1 VLDSRK
7 SRLQRHIWSQGQF
20 CGKALKYV
28 RLPLPY
34 DPNPWYTTAMI
45 GSQTSAKTKVLSH
58 LKKLAPFSVIERGV
72 TFAQQNLVTECSC
85 AGHLIT
91 GVVREDET
99 TTHSLTLTVVS
110 PHEIEAVC
118 SCCSRADMDEQ
129 WCAHAVA
136 LMLRASELD
145 FFSPRGGFSERE
157 STYRVNP
164 NSPVDVASAIR
175 DLANLSSENPAS
187 SSVITF
193 APHAIAPT
201 VSILLDLSSDRL
213 GIRVAFDDQE
223 QEPTVFEGFR
233 VVSNRALDNILLQ
246 VLEDEG
252 SWDDNNRIWYINS
265 SRGIELVLGLIDE
278 YETVLSVTDLQ
289 PIFVSRDSINA
300 KLILTWQG
308 ESLELSMRWIVPVGE
323 SHIELERAQDVFGTG
338 PFWTMVKN
346 TIYRLSP
353 QAARVASIFGSS
365 RSLSIPRSQVGP
377 VIESLHEFGGREYD
391 WVKITNPQAQP
402 SVEVKTP
409 TPVLH
414 VERRDVASEH
424 FAANRSV
431 ELLATLDFEYPRP
444 PASSNV
450 LYLRDRDFENQC
462 ATALAELGFAGL
474 AEKRR
479 FLLSGDAALDFIS
492 SKHSELRKP
501 WRLQGFDL
509 IKKGIKFADLSV
521 AVSLASSSKKKGGD
535 EHRPETAVRPG
546 SAIDWFDC
554 HVSVIQN
561 NSNLP
566 LSSVFKNA
574 RQDADRW
581 TRLDS
586 GAYARVPGGSI
597 AHLKAILGMVDPNCR
612 VSNTIRTQLS
622 LAQAISLS
630 RINDPGFA
638 VSLDKRLTAL
648 SAKLASFSEIQ
659 PLKATKGFHGKL
671 RHYQEEGI
679 SWLNFLH
686 EFELGGILADEM
698 GLGKTVQALA
708 FFQSIKDRRIKKD
721 SKLPVLIVAPTSVIT
736 NWSYEI
742 KKFTPTAKVLML
754 HGPGRKVHFEDIPS
768 YDFVLTSYALLRL
781 DRYDLERHEF
791 AYLVLDE
798 AQNIKNPQASTT
810 KAAKALRCKRRLA
823 LTGTPTENRPMELW
837 SIMDFLM
844 PGYLGSHEFFRTNI
858 ERPILE
864 SGTSTEVAQM
874 LNAKTRPFI
883 LRRLKADV
891 EKELP
896 PKIESVL
903 HVEMTPNQKH
913 LYTQILNEVRPKV
926 FEAIKKKGIQGASVS
941 ILAALLRLRQ
951 VCNHPN
957 SIDAFSELP
966 GFDSGKF
973 NLLKD
978 LTVEALE
985 SGRKILLFSQFRGM
999 LSIIRTWLDEI
1010 GTEYLY
1016 LDGATRNRQE
1026 LIDRFSQDESVRL
1039 FLISLKAGGAGLNL
1053 MAADTVII
1061 YDPWWNPAVESQA
1074 VDRAHRIGQSK
1085 TVSVYRLVTED
1096 SVEQKIMALKDKKS
1110 KIVDALINENGLST
1124 VKLSKSDLESLF
1136 SPLAESSEG

>member
-1 VLDSRK
+1 
-7 SRLQRHIWSQGQF
+7 
-20 CGKALKYV
+20 
-28 RLPLPY
+28 
-34 DPNPWYTTAMI
+34 MI
-45 GSQTSAKTKVLSH
+45 GSQTSAKTKVLTH
-58 LKKLAPFSVIERGV
+58 LKKLAPFSVVERGV
-72 TFAQQNLVTECSC
+72 SLAAQNLVAECSC

-91 GVVREDET
+91 GVVREDENI
-99 TTHSLTLTVVS
+99 THSVRLSVVS
-110 PHEIEAVC
+110 SHEIEASC
-118 SCCSRADMDEQ
+118 SCCTASDMAEQ
-129 WCAHAVA
+129 WCPHAVA
-136 LMLRASELD
+136 LLYRASELE
-145 FFSPRGGFSERE
+145 FFDPRGGFSERE
-157 STYRVNP
+157 STYRINA
-164 NSPVDVASAIR
+164 NSPVDVATAIR
-175 DLANLSSENPAS
+175 DLCALSNETPSKALNSQPS
-187 SSVITF
+187 
-193 APHAIAPT
+193 APPVTPH

-213 GIRVAFDDQE
+213 GIRVSFDDQE
-223 QEPTVFEGFR
+223 QEPAIFEGFR
-233 VVSNRALDNILLQ
+233 TVSNRALDNILLQ
-246 VLEDEG
+246 IIEDEG
-252 SWDDNNRIWYINS
+252 SWDDASRTWYINS
-265 SRGIELVLGLIDE
+265 SRGIELVLGLIEE
-278 YETVLSVTDLQ
+278 YDTVLSTANLQ
-289 PIFVSRDSINA
+289 PIHVSHEAVHA
-300 KLILTWQG
+300 KLILTWQAD
-308 ESLELSMRWIVPVGE
+308 SLELGIRWLVPAGE
-323 SHIELERAQDVFGTG
+323 SRNEIERAQEIFGTG
-338 PFWTMVKN
+338 PFWTMIRN

-365 RSLSIPRSQVGP
+365 HSLSIPRSQASPILEALHDLEHAGDD
-377 VIESLHEFGGREYD
+377 VIK
-391 WVKITNPQAQP
+391 VTNPHEQP

-414 VERRDVASEH
+414 LERRDIASDH
-424 FAANRSV
+424 FASHRSV
-431 ELLATLDFEYPRP
+431 EIVATLDFEYPRP

-450 LYLRDRDFENQC
+450 MYLRDRDFEAAC
-462 ATALAELGFAGL
+462 AANVLQAGFSSL

-479 FLLSGDAALDFIS
+479 YVIAGDAALDFVS
-492 SKHSELRKP
+492 STHQQFAKP
-501 WRLQGFDL
+501 WKLLGFEP
-509 IKKGIKFADLSV
+509 IKKGVKFANLSV
-521 AVSLASSSKKKGGD
+521 SVSLASSSKKKGLDALGAD
-535 EHRPETAVRPG
+535 LSAKPG
-546 SAIDWFDC
+546 TSIDWFDC

-566 LSSVFKNA
+566 LSSVFKNS
-574 RQDADRW
+574 RQDTDRW
-581 TRLDS
+581 TKLDS

-597 AHLKAILGMVDPNCR
+597 AQLKTILGMVDPNCR
-612 VSNTIRTQLS
+612 VSNTIKTQLS

-630 RINDPGFA
+630 RIQDAGFA
-638 VSLDKRLTAL
+638 ISLDKRLSAL
-648 SAKLASFSEIQ
+648 NAKLASFSEIQ
-659 PLKATKGFHGKL
+659 PLKATKGFNGKL

-708 FFQSIKDRRIKKD
+708 FFQSLKDRRVKKD
-721 SKLPVLIVAPTSVIT
+721 SKKPVLIVAPTSVIT

-742 KKFTPTAKVLML
+742 KKFTPAAKVLML
-754 HGPGRKVHFEDIPS
+754 HGPGRKALFDQVPEH
-768 YDFVLTSYALLRL
+768 DFVLTSYALLRL

-791 AYLVLDE
+791 SYIVLDE

-810 KAAKALRCKRRLA
+810 KAAKSMRSRRRLA

-864 SGTSTEVAQM
+864 GGTSIEVAQM

-903 HVEMTPNQKH
+903 HVEMTPSQKH

-926 FEAIKKKGIQGASVS
+926 FDAIKKKGIQAASVS

-973 NLLKD
+973 SLLKD
-978 LTVEALE
+978 LTTEALE

-999 LSIIRTWLDEI
+999 LSIIRSWLDEMQ
-1010 GTEYLY
+1010 TEYLY

-1026 LIDRFSQDESVRL
+1026 LIDRFSTDDSVRL
-1039 FLISLKAGGAGLNL
+1039 FLISLKAGGSGLNL

-1074 VDRAHRIGQSK
+1074 VDRAHRIGQNK
-1085 TVSVYRLVTED
+1085 TVSVYRLVTEE
-1096 SVEQKIMALKDKKS
+1096 SVEQKIMALKEKKS

-1124 VKLSKSDLESLF
+1124 VKLTKGDLESLF
-1136 SPLAESSEG
+1136 SPLPEGPSGE